1 MKVMMLG
8 WELPPHNSGGLGVA
22 CLQLSKAL
30 ARAGADINFILP
42 YRHDHSYDFMKISS
56 ALDIDPDLTILN
68 GPYDSRHFLTSSH
81 DSAKLNIRD
90 QQWLYALNVAK
101 LARQLDFDIIHAH
114 DWLTFRA
121 ALMARQTTNRPLVLH
136 VHSIER
142 DRAGGGHGN
151 PWVREIEEH
160 SMLAAD
166 HIYAVS
172 QRTKQMIVEDYK
184 IPASKV
190 EVAHNSIDIGS
201 FDPIETTNE
210 YKYLQEMKRQ
220 GWRVV
225 ANVGRLTIQK
235 GLPHLLEAARL
246 VVEKQPRTI
255 FLFVGDGEQRDELIE
270 MAADKNISQ
279 NVLFAGF
286 QRGKRWR
293 DAYSVADIFV
303 MPSVSEP
310 FGLTPIEAA
319 VYGTPSIVSWQSG
332 VSEIFKNCL
341 KVDYWDVNL
350 MADKLIGALRSQALL
365 DELSDNARGETSRYS
380 WEHTASKIVS
390 KYQFFLE
397 GAAV

>member
-1 MKVMMLG
+1 MLG

-22 CLQLSKAL
+22 CLQLSKAM

-42 YRHDHSYDFMKISS
+42 YKHSHKYDFMRVHS
-56 ALDIDPDLTILN
+56 ALDVDPKQTLLA
-68 GPYDSRHFLTSSH
+68 GPYDSRLYLPGTDEVS
-81 DSAKLNIRD
+81 KLGIQD
-90 QQWLYALNVAK
+90 QQWLYALNVSR
-101 LARQLDFDIIHAH
+101 LAEELEFDIIHAH

-121 ALMARQTTNRPLVLH
+121 ALLARQVKNRPLVLH

-142 DRAGGGHGN
+142 DRAGGNHGN

-160 SMLAAD
+160 SMLMAD
-166 HIYAVS
+166 HVYAVS
-172 QRTKQMIVEDYK
+172 ERTRQMIIEDYK
-184 IPASKV
+184 IPASKI
-190 EVAHNSIDIGS
+190 EVAHNSVD
-201 FDPIETTNE
+201 TNLFE
-210 YKYLQEMKRQ
+210 PLSGDNDYQYLNSLKHQ

-246 VVEKQPRTI
+246 VVEKQPKTI

-270 MAADKNISQ
+270 MAADKHISR
-279 NVLFAGF
+279 NVFFAGF

-293 DAYSVADIFV
+293 DAYSIADMFI

-319 VYGTPSIVSWQSG
+319 AYGTPSLVSWQSG
-332 VSEIFKNCL
+332 VSEVFKNCL
-341 KVDYWDVNL
+341 KVDYWDINL
-350 MADKLIGALRSQALL
+350 MADKIIGALRSQSFL
-365 DELSDNARGETSRYS
+365 DELSYNAYSEISRYS
-380 WEHTASKIVS
+380 WDHTAAKIVS
-390 KYQFFLE
+390 KYEQFS

>member
-1 MKVMMLG
+1 MKILMLG

-30 ARAGADINFILP
+30 AAAGADINFILP
-42 YRHDHSYDFMKISS
+42 YRFSYDYDFMKVLS
-56 ALDIDPDLTILN
+56 AVDVKPGSTLLA
-68 GPYDSRHFLTSSH
+68 GAYDSARFMSQKDKTR
-81 DSAKLNIRD
+81 LNITD
-90 QQWLYALNVAK
+90 QQWLYAMNVAA
-101 LARQLDFDIIHAH
+101 LAEQMEFDIIHAH

-121 ALMARQTTNRPLVLH
+121 ALAARQVKNRPLVLH

-151 PWVREIEEH
+151 PWVREIEETA
-160 SMLAAD
+160 MLMAD

-172 QRTKQMIVEDYK
+172 GRTKQMITEEYG
-184 IPASKV
+184 IPASKI
-190 EVAHNSIDIGS
+190 EIAHNSIDPADFEELSSQNDYHYI
-201 FDPIETTNE
+201 
-210 YKYLQEMKRQ
+210 QELKHG

-246 VVEKQPRTI
+246 VVEKQPKTI

-270 MAADKNISQ
+270 MAVDKRIGR
-279 NVLFAGF
+279 NVLFTGF

-293 DAYSVADIFV
+293 DAYAIADIFV

-319 VYGTPSIVSWQSG
+319 AYGAPSVVTWQSG

-341 KVDYWDVNL
+341 KVDYWDTQL
-350 MADKLIGALRSQALL
+350 MADKLIGALRSQAFL
-365 DELSDNARGETSRYS
+365 DELAGNARQEIASYS
-380 WEHTASKIVS
+380 WNATAAKIIS
-390 KYQFFLE
+390 KYEQFS
-397 GAAV
+397 GAMA

>member
-42 YRHDHSYDFMKISS
+42 YRHNHDYDFMTVSS
-56 ALDIDPDLTILN
+56 ALDISPTLTELA
-68 GPYDSRHFLTSSH
+68 GPYDSRSFLTQQL
-81 DSAKLNIRD
+81 DNTRLNIHD
-90 QQWLYALNVAK
+90 QQWLYALNVSQ
-101 LARQLDFDIIHAH
+101 LARQIDFDIIHAH

-121 ALMARQTTNRPLVLH
+121 ALMARQVKNRPLVLH

-142 DRAGGGHGN
+142 DRAGGEHGN

-160 SMLAAD
+160 SMLMAD

-172 QRTKQMIVEDYK
+172 ERTRQMIIEDYK

-190 EVAHNSIDIGS
+190 GVAHNSIDTDS
-201 FDPIETTNE
+201 FEPIEPGND
-210 YKYLQEMKRQ
+210 YRYLQEMKRQ

-225 ANVGRLTIQK
+225 VNVGRLTIQK
-235 GLPHLLEAARL
+235 GLPHLLEAARI
-246 VVEKQPRTI
+246 VVEKQPKTI

-270 MAADKNISQ
+270 MAADKKIGQ

-293 DAYSVADIFV
+293 DAYSIADMFV

-319 VYGTPSIVSWQSG
+319 AYGTPSIVSWQSG
-332 VSEIFKNCL
+332 VSEVFRNCL
-341 KVDYWDVNL
+341 KLDYWDTDL
-350 MADKLIGALRSQALL
+350 MADKLIGALRSQSFL
-365 DELSDNARGETSRYS
+365 DELSDNARDEISRYS
-380 WEHTASKIVS
+380 WDHTASKIID
-390 KYQFFLE
+390 KYRFFSE
-397 GAAV
+397 AVTV

>member
-1 MKVMMLG
+1 MLG

-30 ARAGADINFILP
+30 AAAGADINFILP
-42 YRHDHSYDFMKISS
+42 YRFSYDYDFMKVLS
-56 ALDIDPDLTILN
+56 AVDVKPGSTLLA
-68 GPYDSRHFLTSSH
+68 GAYDSARFMSQKDKTR
-81 DSAKLNIRD
+81 LNITD
-90 QQWLYALNVAK
+90 QQWLYAMNVAA
-101 LARQLDFDIIHAH
+101 LAEQMEFDIIHAH

-121 ALMARQTTNRPLVLH
+121 ALAARQVKNRPLVLH

-151 PWVREIEEH
+151 PWVREIEETA
-160 SMLAAD
+160 MLMAD

-172 QRTKQMIVEDYK
+172 GRTKQMITEEYG
-184 IPASKV
+184 IPASKI
-190 EVAHNSIDIGS
+190 EIAHNSIDPADFEELSSQNDYHYI
-201 FDPIETTNE
+201 
-210 YKYLQEMKRQ
+210 QELKHG

-246 VVEKQPRTI
+246 VVEKQPKTI

-270 MAADKNISQ
+270 MAVDKRIGR
-279 NVLFAGF
+279 NVLFTGF

-293 DAYSVADIFV
+293 DAYAIADIFV

-319 VYGTPSIVSWQSG
+319 AYGAPSVVTWQSG

-341 KVDYWDVNL
+341 KVDYWDTQL
-350 MADKLIGALRSQALL
+350 MADKLIGALRSQAFL
-365 DELSDNARGETSRYS
+365 DELAGNARQEIASYS
-380 WEHTASKIVS
+380 WNATAAKIIS
-390 KYQFFLE
+390 KYEQFS
-397 GAAV
+397 GAMA

>member
-42 YRHDHSYDFMKISS
+42 YRHNHDYDFMSVSS
-56 ALDIDPDLTILN
+56 ALDISPTLTELA
-68 GPYDSRHFLTSSH
+68 GPYDSRSFLTQQL
-81 DSAKLNIRD
+81 DSTRLNIHD
-90 QQWLYALNVAK
+90 QQWLYALNVSQ
-101 LARQLDFDIIHAH
+101 LARQIDFDIIHAH

-121 ALMARQTTNRPLVLH
+121 ALMARQVKNRPLVLH

-142 DRAGGGHGN
+142 DRAGGEHGN

-160 SMLAAD
+160 SMLMAD

-172 QRTKQMIVEDYK
+172 ERTRQMIIEDYK
-184 IPASKV
+184 IPASKIG
-190 EVAHNSIDIGS
+190 VAHNSIDTDS
-201 FDPIETTNE
+201 FEPIEPGND
-210 YKYLQEMKRQ
+210 YRYLQEIKRQ

-246 VVEKQPRTI
+246 VVEKEPKTI

-270 MAADKNISQ
+270 MAAAKSISQ
-279 NVLFAGF
+279 NVLFTGF

-293 DAYSVADIFV
+293 DAYSIADIFV

-319 VYGTPSIVSWQSG
+319 VYGTPSIISWQSG
-332 VSEIFKNCL
+332 VSEIFRNSL
-341 KVDYWDVNL
+341 KIDYWDTNL
-350 MADKLIGALRSQALL
+350 MADKLIGALRSQSLL
-365 DELSDNARGETSRYS
+365 DELGHNAHDEISRYS
-380 WEHTASKIVS
+380 WDRTASKIID
-390 KYQFFLE
+390 KYRLFTE
-397 GAAV
+397 SVAA